1 MFDQL
6 HIITIFTK
14 IDLRN
19 EYHQIWIWLG
29 NEWNTTFK
37 LKEGLYEG
45 LFISFKLSSMSS
57 TFIQV
62 MNKILCFFINKF
74 MVIYFIDILIY
85 SRSETDHIEHLKK
98 VLEVLLENKLYMNL
112 KKYCFIT
119 NNLLFF
125 KLYC

>member
-1 MFDQL
+1 
-6 HIITIFTK
+6 
-14 IDLRN
+14 
-19 EYHQIWIWLG
+19 
-29 NEWNTTFK
+29 
-37 LKEGLYEG
+37 
-45 LFISFKLSSMSS
+45 
-57 TFIQV
+57 
-62 MNKILCFFINKF
+62 

>member
-74 MVIYFIDILIY
+74 VVIYFIDILIY

>member
-19 EYHQIWIWLG
+19 EYHQIWIWLE

-74 MVIYFIDILIY
+74 VVIYFIDILIY

>member
-1 MFDQL
+1 
-6 HIITIFTK
+6 
-14 IDLRN
+14 
-19 EYHQIWIWLG
+19 
-29 NEWNTTFK
+29 
-37 LKEGLYEG
+37 
-45 LFISFKLSSMSS
+45 MSS

-62 MNKILCFFINKF
+62 MNKILYFFINKF
-74 MVIYFIDILIY
+74 VVIYFIDILIY

-98 VLEVLLENKLYMNL
+98 MLEVIVENKLYMNL

>member
-19 EYHQIWIWLG
+19 EYHQIWIWLE

-74 MVIYFIDILIY
+74 VVIYFIDILIY
-85 SRSETDHIEHLKK
+85 SRSETA
-98 VLEVLLENKLYMNL
+98 
-112 KKYCFIT
+112 KYKTSKESARGFVR
-119 NNLLFF
+119 
-125 KLYC
+125 K